1 MNNLITYLAISLD
14 FLHFRLAIIDEEAED
29 SAESST
35 DEEEESVGEEERW
48 SSGHKHVLDLSV
60 LRNGGNIIKIRSD
73 TLEKYNS
80 KRRSGFN

>member
-35 DEEEESVGEEERW
+35 DEEEESVGEEER
-48 SSGHKHVLDLSV
+48 
-60 LRNGGNIIKIRSD
+60 
-73 TLEKYNS
+73 
-80 KRRSGFN
+80 